1 MSVVLPNSIDVLE
14 GCHIGNKVG
23 RDQGGRCGSGGLPAV
38 QYHCY
43 LLAMLGCKYVVE
55 KCRLACSKVA

>member
-14 GCHIGNKVG
+14 GSDTKVRSG
-23 RDQGGRCGSGGLPAV
+23 REQRGRCGSGGLPAV

-43 LLAMLGCKYVVE
+43 LLAMLGSKYVIE
-55 KCRLACSKVA
+55 KGRLPCSKVT